1 MGIFFRAGVGVLV
14 LFFCG
19 ATGAQAEVVQQRTL
33 SGTIATAEYRQGA
46 PDRPAVLILHG
57 FLQTRDFHTVRQLAD
72 ALHDTHYS
80 VLAPTLTLNIDAR
93 QESLP
98 CDALHLHRMEDSVA
112 ELQMWTDW
120 LQEQGHDDIV
130 LVGHSLGSL
139 QHIAF
144 LEGYRGEAISQA
156 ILVSLAISTLGSID
170 PAAHETITANARR
183 AMAAG
188 DTGIADY
195 RFSFCERYPSRA
207 DYFLSYDR
215 WSNERIQE
223 TLRVI
228 TVPIHVIA
236 GSADP
241 RAQPG
246 WNEHLREAGANLIL
260 IEGASHFFDGMYEF
274 DLLETVESLLP

>member
-1 MGIFFRAGVGVLV
+1 MGIFFRIGLGAV

-19 ATGAQAEVVQQRTL
+19 AAGVQAEILQQRTAA
-33 SGTIATAEYRQGA
+33 GTVATAEYRQGA
-46 PDRPAVLILHG
+46 PEQPAVLILHG
-57 FLQTRDFHTVRQLAD
+57 FLQTRDFHTVRHLAD
-72 ALHDTHYS
+72 ALHDQHYTI
-80 VLAPTLTLNIDAR
+80 LAPTLTLNIDAR
-93 QESLP
+93 EESLP

-120 LQEQGHDDIV
+120 LQARGHNDIV

-144 LEGYRGEAISQA
+144 LEGYRGDAISQA
-156 ILVSLAISTLGSID
+156 ILVSLAISALSTID
-170 PAAHETITANARR
+170 PVAYKAITANAQR
-183 AMAAG
+183 AVAAG
-188 DTGIADY
+188 DTGITDY

-215 WSNERIQE
+215 WSNELIQE

-241 RAQPG
+241 RTQPG
-246 WNEHLREAGANLIL
+246 WNERLRQAGANLIL

-274 DLLETVESLLP
+274 DLLEAVESLLP